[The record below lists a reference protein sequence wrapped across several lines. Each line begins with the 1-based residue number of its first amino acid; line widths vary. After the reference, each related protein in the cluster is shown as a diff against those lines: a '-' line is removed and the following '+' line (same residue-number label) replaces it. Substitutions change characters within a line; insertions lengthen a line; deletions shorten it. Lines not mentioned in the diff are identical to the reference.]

1 METYRTI
8 HGRKRGSMTN
18 DEASC
23 VLHCPDAYGGIYG
36 QKYGAALAHCFE
48 LLEQESCNEAVSR
61 QAVLDACDQSIN
73 IFDAT
78 DRIKE
83 LPYVKPKVKE
93 CEDCVSREA
102 VHNLI
107 IPWLNDYLFDET
119 REALETIDYKI
130 EDLPSVT
137 PQPKIGHWKK
147 VNTAREYNSDA
158 YECSECKYIIWTYK
172 DADRKWN
179 YCPKCGAK
187 MEEEQDAH

>member
-1 METYRTI
+1 
-8 HGRKRGSMTN
+8 MTN
-18 DEASC
+18 EEASC

-48 LLEQESCNEAVSR
+48 LLKQQPCEDAVSR

-83 LPYVKPKVKE
+83 LP
-93 CEDCVSREA
+93 
-102 VHNLI
+102 
-107 IPWLNDYLFDET
+107 
-119 REALETIDYKI
+119 
-130 EDLPSVT
+130 SVT
-137 PQPKIGHWKK
+137 PQYTDEEQQKKGHWEK

-179 YCPKCGAK
+179 YCPNCGCRMVDVPDIDVGK
-187 MEEEQDAH
+187 MEVEE

>member
-1 METYRTI
+1 MAEFPTYEKMAKNVAEKVLDEI
-8 HGRKRGSMTN
+8 LYDGRSIREWMQII
-18 DEASC
+18 ASEDC
-23 VLHCPDAYGGIYG
+23 I
-36 QKYGAALAHCFE
+36 
-48 LLEQESCNEAVSR
+48 SR

-83 LPYVKPKVKE
+83 LPSIKPKVKE

-107 IPWLNDYLFDET
+107 IPWLNDYLLDET

-137 PQPKIGHWKK
+137 PQYTDAEQQKIGHWEK
-147 VNTAREYNSDA
+147 VNTAREYNSDT

-187 MEEEQDAH
+187 MEEG